1 MRLSGLEEQALYE
14 INQGK
19 QVPYFAAKPKYGHKR
34 WKKEIPV
41 EQVIMMGHIM
51 GKDLRKPV
59 ELDTPAQCI
68 KKGIDPAVVEQYA
81 ETPSTGVK
89 LEPVTERGIKMVF
102 SR

>member
-1 MRLSGLEEQALYE
+1 MT
-14 INQGK
+14 I
-19 QVPYFAAKPKYGHKR
+19 
-34 WKKEIPV
+34 
-41 EQVIMMGHIM
+41 IMMGDLM
-51 GKDLRKPV
+51 GQDLRKPV